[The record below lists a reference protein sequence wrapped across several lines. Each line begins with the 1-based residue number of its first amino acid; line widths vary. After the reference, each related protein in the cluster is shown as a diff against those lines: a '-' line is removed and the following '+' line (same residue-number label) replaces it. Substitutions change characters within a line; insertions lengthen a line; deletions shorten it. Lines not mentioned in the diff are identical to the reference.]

1 MDQYTLFVLL
11 SPFGCAIN
19 IMVAVYSWR
28 HRTARAARPL
38 IFTVSAVA
46 AYLVFNTLELFTPT
60 PQGTLFFAQV
70 CYLCIGV
77 LTLNWLAFAL
87 VFANRENW
95 LASPYFR
102 LLWIIPC
109 VTAVLVFT
117 NSYHHLIWKEFTFIP
132 VTNGFL
138 YMRVLTYGGWFW
150 VFWLQAYMLILASAV
165 LMVWASIT
173 SRKKFRMQSRLTVTA
188 TLLPLMVNLVY
199 VLHLIPGLSKDY
211 SPLGYA
217 FSGILLAVSIFRYRM
232 LDLTP
237 FVRAILMD
245 NMTDGMLTLD
255 RLKHVVDF
263 NPAAVRIFA
272 ATPLLALRM
281 GAPFPW
287 IDAYL
292 QQFETGSGTDLLQTE
307 MVLPQPVENAYY
319 DLQIR
324 RLRDPSRVLR
334 DPSSA
339 EVVGYLILMH
349 DISEHK
355 KLLQAVRKLAEE
367 DTLTGVLNR
376 GRFVELA
383 RQEIEQAHTR
393 PLHFSIL
400 MIDIDYFKQ
409 VNDSLG
415 HIGGDQLLQAF
426 AQRLRV
432 LLRSTDLIG
441 RIGGDEFIV
450 LLPGLAVENAL
461 LLSDRLCRQVAAEPM
476 ETKDYGAFPIT
487 ISIGVAEYSRSSSGA
502 LEPVISVAD
511 QGLYQAKALGR
522 NRACVLFPAA

>member
-11 SPFGCAIN
+11 SPFGCAITLV
-19 IMVAVYSWR
+19 VAFYCWR

-38 IFTVSAVA
+38 FFTVIAVA
-46 AYLVFNTLELFTPT
+46 AYLFFNTLELVNPT

-70 CYLCIGV
+70 CYLCIGM
-77 LTLNWLAFAL
+77 LTVNWLAFAL
-87 VFANRENW
+87 VFSNRESW

-102 LLWIIPC
+102 LLWIIPS

-117 NSYHHLIWKEFTFIP
+117 NAYHHLIWKEFTFIP

-138 YMRVLTYGGWFW
+138 YLRVITYGGWFW
-150 VFWLQAYMLILASAV
+150 VFWLQAYVLILVSAV
-165 LMVWASIT
+165 LMVRARIT
-173 SRKKFRMQSRLTVTA
+173 SRKNYRMQSRLTVAA
-188 TLLPLMVNLVY
+188 TLLPLGVNLVY
-199 VLHLIPGLSKDY
+199 VLHLIPGFSKDY
-211 SPLGYA
+211 SPLSYA

-237 FVRAILMD
+237 FGRAILMD

-255 RLKHVVDF
+255 LLKRVVDF

-272 ATPLLALRM
+272 ATPLLLPQM
-281 GAPFPW
+281 GQPFPW
-287 IDAYL
+287 LDAYL
-292 QQFETGSGTDLLQTE
+292 QPFETSSNTDLLQTE
-307 MVLPQPVENAYY
+307 MILSQPVEDGYY

-324 RLRDPSRVLR
+324 RLRDPS
-334 DPSSA
+334 SA
-339 EVVGYLILMH
+339 EAVGYLVLMH
-349 DISEHK
+349 DITEHK

-376 GRFVELA
+376 GRFIELA
-383 RQEIEQAHTR
+383 RKEIEYAHNR

-400 MIDIDYFKQ
+400 MIDIDHFKQ

-426 AQRLRV
+426 ARRLRV

-450 LLPGLAVENAL
+450 LLPGIALENAL
-461 LLSDRLCRQVAAEPM
+461 LLSDRLCSQVAAEPM
-476 ETKDYGAFPIT
+476 ETDDYGAFP
-487 ISIGVAEYSRSSSGA
+487 SPS
-502 LEPVISVAD
+502 
-511 QGLYQAKALGR
+511 ALG
-522 NRACVLFPAA
+522 